1 MMRREANTNEEQ
13 MTRPDGSAKSAKS
26 VPSRE
31 NCIAEQPRQHR
42 LAILICLLQS
52 NCMQVRREGKGEV
65 GGGGGRSPDEDELLL
80 LLLQLLLLL
89 LVPRRPLPLSI
100 NGRKLQEGEA
110 EWNGEG

>member
-26 VPSRE
+26 APSRE

-52 NCMQVRREGKGEV
+52 NCIQVRQEGKGEV
-65 GGGGGRSPDEDELLL
+65 RGGGGRSPDEDELLL
-80 LLLQLLLLL
+80 LQLLLLL
-89 LVPRRPLPLSI
+89 LVPRRRLPLSI
-100 NGRKLQEGEA
+100 NGRKLQEGET
-110 EWNGEG
+110 ESKSEG